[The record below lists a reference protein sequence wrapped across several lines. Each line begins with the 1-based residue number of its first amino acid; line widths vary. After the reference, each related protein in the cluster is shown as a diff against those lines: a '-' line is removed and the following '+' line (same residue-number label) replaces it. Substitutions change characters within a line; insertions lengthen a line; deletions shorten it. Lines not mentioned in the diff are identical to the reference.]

1 MTVTV
6 NGAANTGAA
15 NDLIAISHATK
26 VIKGRTVLDDV
37 SLELPRGGIYGFAG
51 VNGSGKT
58 MLFRAVSGLI
68 HLTSGSV
75 SVFGQVIG
83 RDADFPSD
91 MGIVL
96 GPSGFIDEK
105 TGRKNLLA
113 LASIRGVIGPAE
125 VDAALRRVGLDPD
138 DARPFS
144 AYSLG
149 MRQRLS
155 IVQAVMERPRL
166 LVLDEPTNALD
177 VDGIAMVVGLLAEER
192 ERGATVLVASHN
204 EPTLEALCDR
214 RYRMADGR
222 VTGEG

>member
-1 MTVTV
+1 MNDAT
-6 NGAANTGAA
+6 NNRAS
-15 NDLIAISHATK
+15 DLITVSHATK

-37 SLELPRGGIYGFAG
+37 YLELPRGGIYGFSG

-58 MLFRAVSGLI
+58 MLFRTISGLI

-75 SVFGQVIG
+75 KVFGQAIG
-83 RDADFPSD
+83 SDVDFPSD
-91 MGIVL
+91 LGLVL
-96 GPSGFIDEK
+96 GPSGFMDEK

-113 LASIRGVIGPAE
+113 LASIRGLVGAAE
-125 VDAALRRVGLDPD
+125 VDASLRRVGLDPD

-155 IVQAVMERPRL
+155 IAQAVMERPQL

-177 VDGIAMVVGLLAEER
+177 VDGIAMAVGLLSEER
-192 ERGATVLVASHN
+192 DRGATILVASHN

-214 RYRMADGR
+214 SYRMAAGR
-222 VTGEG
+222 VTGEVEAP